1 MKPDSA
7 DLIHRWREGPLP
19 PDELPRLND
28 LLATREGRAALRGEW
43 FLDAAL
49 PEALRTAPVIALA
62 PQPSW
67 LARFLAWFTP
77 QEAAPLLALRW
88 CAHASLAAA
97 AVIGLSLAILL
108 PRHQRHNADAEADS
122 IAQII
127 FQRHFASAT
136 RP

>member
-7 DLIHRWREGPLP
+7 DLIHRWREGTLP
-19 PDELPRLND
+19 PEELPRLND

-62 PQPSW
+62 PQPAW
-67 LARFLAWFTP
+67 LARLVAWFSP
-77 QEAAPLLALRW
+77 QETEPLLALRW

-97 AVIGLSLAILL
+97 AVIGVSVAMLL
-108 PRHQRHNADAEADS
+108 PRHERRDAEADS
-122 IAQII
+122 VAQII
-127 FQRHFASAT
+127 FQRHFASST